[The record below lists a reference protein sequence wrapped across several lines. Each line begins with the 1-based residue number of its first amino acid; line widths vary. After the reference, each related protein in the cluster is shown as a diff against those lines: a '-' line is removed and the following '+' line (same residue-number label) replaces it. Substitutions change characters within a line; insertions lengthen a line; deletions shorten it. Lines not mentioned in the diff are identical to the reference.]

1 MIQKKISLDG
11 SWQRIPMYFKNNTIP
26 WIDISISVK
35 GETPVKLSTYIDFA
49 DGDAIVLLQKQE
61 MIFTLPDNLEPTLL
75 SRGLSGDV
83 HGEKGNISKLIIDNY
98 QLNDVTAMVASAEIR
113 SKQIGAE
120 AIIGN
125 DALRRFNLILCYDDN
140 MLYIKPNKYIK
151 DKFE

>member
-98 QLNDVTAMVASAEIR
+98 
-113 SKQIGAE
+113 
-120 AIIGN
+120 
-125 DALRRFNLILCYDDN
+125 
-140 MLYIKPNKYIK
+140 
-151 DKFE
+151 

>member
-1 MIQKKISLDG
+1 
-11 SWQRIPMYFKNNTIP
+11 MYIKNNTIP